1 MAGDTDPF
9 RCALLHRM
17 MKAYEDAAELLYGE
31 SHMIAEP
38 MDSAIAAAIAGVFAS
53 SGGPGFGAALD
64 QLTRLGA
71 GFDMSCIF
79 GFSPHMPP
87 AVIHDGYSETTDR
100 KALKS
105 YLRGAYLLDPFYAA
119 SVSPVREGGMAREGL
134 WRMRDLAPD
143 AYFEGAFAWSQEV
156 HPCISDQAGTLVE
169 EIGFL
174 IPLGS
179 DVTATYSLMR
189 NRGGSAFD
197 EGETARLTALQPVI
211 TASLRQHWALMQHPA
226 PAAVPAGPQS
236 EKVFAAAF
244 QSLTP
249 AQQAVTKLILRGHSN
264 LSIAGHIG
272 ITEGTVKLHRYN
284 IYRRL
289 GITGQAELFQ
299 RFIDFLGR

>member
-1 MAGDTDPF
+1 MISADQAAAVA
-9 RCALLHRM
+9 AL
-17 MKAYEDAAELLYGE
+17 
-31 SHMIAEP
+31 
-38 MDSAIAAAIAGVFAS
+38 IAATGS
-53 SGGPGFGAALD
+53 THYGAALD
-64 QLTRLGA
+64 RLCRLA
-71 GFDMSCIF
+71 APFDMSCVF
-79 GFSPHMPP
+79 GFSAEARPV
-87 AVIHDGYSETTDR
+87 VIHDGYSATVDR
-100 KALKS
+100 RALRS

-119 SVSPVREGGMAREGL
+119 CISDRAEGL